1 MPIHFFSESI
11 PFILPNKAQYQKWIQ
26 AVIDEHEYN
35 LGYLNYIFCSDDHL
49 LKINQKYLNHD
60 FYTDIITFNMADDP
74 ETIEAE
80 IFISVDRVQTNAAD
94 LGDDPHREMARVIIH
109 GVLHLLGY
117 DDKTAGDQKVMQE
130 KEEACLSLLKF

>member
-11 PFILPNKAQYQKWIQ
+11 TFNLTDKAKYQKWIKT
-26 AVIDEHEYN
+26 IIEEHSFN

-49 LKINQKYLNHD
+49 LKINQEYLNHD
-60 FYTDIITFNMADDP
+60 FYTDIITFNMAEAP
-74 ETIEAE
+74 NTIEAE
-80 IFISVDRVQTNAAD
+80 IFISVDRVNNNAAER
-94 LGDDPHREMARVIIH
+94 GINPTREMARIIIH

-117 DDKTAGDQKVMQE
+117 DDKTPLDKKAMQE